1 MGKTAYGEGSIYQRN
16 DGRWAAQLD
25 MGWRNGRRQR
35 KLVYGRTRREV
46 QNQLRAALRAKQE
59 GTLRVGS
66 RQTTGHFLQR
76 WLEDSVKPSVRP
88 ATYSMYWHLTTKHLI
103 PNLDR
108 VPLEKLSPEH
118 VQALLRAKT
127 DEGLAPRTVHHLRA
141 LLRIALNRAMR
152 WGLVVRNVAAL
163 ADSPR
168 IERFDVRMLAPAEA
182 KQLLAAAED
191 DRLSALYSVALA
203 LGLRQGEAL
212 GLSWEDVDF
221 EYRRL
226 FVRHGLQR
234 VDGELRLVEPK
245 TRQSRRTVAMPTVVI
260 DALLHHKAGQ
270 SQERLLAGTRWRET
284 GLVFTST
291 IGTPIEVGN
300 LRRSFRRLLDKAC
313 LPRMRFHD
321 LRHSCA
327 SLLLVQGVSARVVME
342 TLGHANISITMDTYT
357 HVMPEL
363 QRQAADAMDR
373 LLSLPGS

>member
-1 MGKTAYGEGSIYQRN
+1 
-16 DGRWAAQLD
+16 
-25 MGWRNGRRQR
+25 
-35 KLVYGRTRREV
+35 
-46 QNQLRAALRAKQE
+46 
-59 GTLRVGS
+59 
-66 RQTTGHFLQR
+66 
-76 WLEDSVKPSVRP
+76 
-88 ATYSMYWHLTTKHLI
+88 MYWHLTTKHLI

-191 DRLSALYSVALA
+191 DRLGALYSVALA

-212 GLSWEDVDF
+212 WLSWEDVDF

>member
-1 MGKTAYGEGSIYQRN
+1 
-16 DGRWAAQLD
+16 
-25 MGWRNGRRQR
+25 
-35 KLVYGRTRREV
+35 
-46 QNQLRAALRAKQE
+46 
-59 GTLRVGS
+59 
-66 RQTTGHFLQR
+66 
-76 WLEDSVKPSVRP
+76 
-88 ATYSMYWHLTTKHLI
+88 MYWHLTTKHLI